1 MNKINEELRIVKKQ
15 KAEYVRILDEIN
27 LRIDNLKIIKENYEN
42 GIDNLKI
49 IKEEYEG
56 KLSFLNEHELSLLG
70 QLNE

>member
-15 KAEYVRILDEIN
+15 KAEYVKIVDEIN
-27 LRIDNLKIIKENYEN
+27 LR
-42 GIDNLKI
+42 IDNLKI

-56 KLSFLNEHELSLLG
+56 KLSFLNEHEISLLG

>member
-27 LRIDNLKIIKENYEN
+27 LE
-42 GIDNLKI
+42 IDNLKI
-49 IKEEYEG
+49 IKEEYEC
-56 KLSFLNEHELSLLG
+56 KLSFLNEHESSLLG